1 MRSCLIV
8 AAIIAGSSAAVAS
21 EAFIPQSA
29 PLAALRQDLTSHAT
43 AASLAVPLSLAALT
57 TTAAAPSAANLPGN
71 ISNIV
76 QQGTRNLATVSQ
88 TGGFNQSTIAQTGS
102 GNQAIVTQR
111 R

>member
-1 MRSCLIV
+1 MRSFLIV
-8 AAIIAGSSAAVAS
+8 AAIIAGPSAAIAS
-21 EAFIPQSA
+21 EAFIPQSS
-29 PLAALRQDLTSHAT
+29 PVAALRQELTSQAT
-43 AASLAVPLSLAALT
+43 ATSVAVPLSLASFK

-71 ISNIV
+71 VSNIV